1 MAAIK
6 AYVPRNS
13 PLPPNAGSPSPSLP
27 KRPAYVPRST
37 TQSPS
42 ASDSLKNDAEQ
53 ILKVSNDLLPIC
65 VAFGAGMEGT
75 DFSASDAA
83 PCASNLIAPQDVCV
97 VSSPEHSQ
105 QF

>member
-13 PLPPNAGSPSPSLP
+13 SLPPSNAGSPSPSLP

-53 ILKVSNDLLPIC
+53 ILKVSTDLLPIC
-65 VAFGAGMEGT
+65 VAFGAG
-75 DFSASDAA
+75 
-83 PCASNLIAPQDVCV
+83 
-97 VSSPEHSQ
+97 
-105 QF
+105 